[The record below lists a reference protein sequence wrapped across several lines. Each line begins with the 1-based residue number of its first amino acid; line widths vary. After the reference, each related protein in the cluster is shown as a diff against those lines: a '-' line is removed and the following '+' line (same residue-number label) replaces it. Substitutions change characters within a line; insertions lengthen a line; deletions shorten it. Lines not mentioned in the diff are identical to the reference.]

1 MTSKK
6 DNPQSEPEKNQE
18 TLSTAAP
25 TETSS
30 DSTSSDSTSSNTDSK
45 EAPSK
50 AETAPTQ
57 EASPEIKPTEPKPAK
72 DNIKSNADQMN
83 KLEKQSKKGTKLA
96 TVAIVLAALL
106 GGGLAIQM
114 QQQQTQYEAQ
124 ITALRAELNQ
134 TRSAVDTQ
142 LAEVTQQAEAKATE
156 VTHRAETVLEQQQK
170 SIQSLQLAMADVK
183 GRRPNDWLLAEADYL
198 VKLAGRK
205 LFLEHDV
212 ESATQ
217 LMESADQRIAS
228 LNDPSLTPL
237 RKAMANDITKL
248 KSVPLIDRDGLVL
261 RLISLQQQV
270 DALPLANAI
279 LPDAPQETQ
288 QVVSDDINNW
298 QDNLMTSLKDFAE
311 NFITFRTRDGNVIPL
326 LSPEQHFY
334 LKENVKAKLETAI
347 KSVYVEQQEIY
358 TTSLKTAQ
366 EWSTSFF
373 NQNDNTVQTFQSTLA
388 KLAEQKVQ
396 VDYPV
401 KLETQKQLS
410 DVISERLRREVTSVI
425 KEDKE

>member
-57 EASPEIKPTEPKPAK
+57 EASPGIKPTEPKPAK
-72 DNIKSNADQMN
+72 DNIKSNAEQMN

>member
-72 DNIKSNADQMN
+72 DNVKSNAEQMN
-83 KLEKQSKKGTKLA
+83 KLDKQSKKGTKLA

-288 QVVSDDINNW
+288 QVVSNDINNW

-366 EWSTSFF
+366 EWSMSFF